1 MVRLLLS
8 PVRFSH
14 TVRAA
19 RCFGGGGAGAGAG
32 AGVGAGAG
40 AGLCGFS
47 LGMAY
52 LFPKACSEGSFVGG
66 QLMGLRR

>member
-19 RCFGGGGAGAGAG
+19 RCFGGGGGAGAGAG
-32 AGVGAGAG
+32 AGAGGGG

-52 LFPKACSEGSFVGG
+52 LFP
-66 QLMGLRR
+66 